1 MENATTWLLY
11 PLEKAPVPIVQ
22 ETWWVSDWPGW
33 YGKSLYRSLGGY
45 QTGLDGTENLCTGDL
60 VGIRLAWMV
69 RKVFVQETWWVSD
82 WPGWY
87 GKSLYRR
94 LGGYQTGLDGTEN
107 LCTGNLVG
115 IRLAWMVRKIL
126 SLLPPHLQ
134 SIFEPRTVQPVA
146 NRNTDHNIQAAY
158 QHKQQVIIWF
168 KVTLLKTVTNI
179 KLY

>member
-1 MENATTWLLY
+1 MDGKRHDLAAL
-11 PLEKAPVPIVQ
+11 P
-22 ETWWVSDWPGW
+22 S
-33 YGKSLYRSLGGY
+33 GKSPGSY
-45 QTGLDGTENLCTGDL
+45 CTGD
-60 VGIRLAWMV
+60 
-69 RKVFVQETWWVSD
+69 
-82 WPGWY
+82 
-87 GKSLYRR
+87 
-94 LGGYQTGLDGTEN
+94 
-107 LCTGNLVG
+107 LVG